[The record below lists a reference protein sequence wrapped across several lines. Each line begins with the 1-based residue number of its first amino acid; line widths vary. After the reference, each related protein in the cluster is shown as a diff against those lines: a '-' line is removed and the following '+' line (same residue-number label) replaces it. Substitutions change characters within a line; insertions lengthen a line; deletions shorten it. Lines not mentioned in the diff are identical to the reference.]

1 MGNATVL
8 GTNFRMGKDY
18 IGSTVHILYD
28 DAEILFFDSRGAEII
43 SHPRPPKGTRYV
55 GNGKPAGIMADPSAA
70 VRKRKVRPV
79 KAAAK
84 DAKPPSPNSKCLQT
98 SETTTVNGDM
108 RHELSTRT

>member
-1 MGNATVL
+1 MPPGPVATGTGRQGTKRVVGAMGNATVL

-70 VRKRKVRPV
+70 VRKRKYAP
-79 KAAAK
+79 
-84 DAKPPSPNSKCLQT
+84 
-98 SETTTVNGDM
+98 
-108 RHELSTRT
+108 